1 MIRVLRSNR
10 RGRRAQRNAGEISTV
25 KFGPL
30 HVVIWRRVLLYL
42 WCCCG
47 ASCGTTDVSFS
58 LHRAGSDFAFLLGFG
73 VIVDVVCAHITTM
86 VTEHTHPPCV
96 EASCAHCTHCG
107 YEERIGSLRFILQRT
122 TEQQIGC
129 LPPLCDPV
137 SDPVPYSRDRNA
149 SLGRV

>member
-58 LHRAGSDFAFLLGFG
+58 LHRAGSDFALSLGLWSDRRCG
-73 VIVDVVCAHITTM
+73 V
-86 VTEHTHPPCV
+86 
-96 EASCAHCTHCG
+96 CTYYNNGNRAYTPALCRGLMRALYSCG
-107 YEERIGSLRFILQRT
+107 YEERIGSLRLYYSEQRSSRSVPPSFVRPLSVT
-122 TEQQIGC
+122 LCPLRVTE
-129 LPPLCDPV
+129 
-137 SDPVPYSRDRNA
+137 RFA
-149 SLGRV
+149 WT